1 MEPCVERKQK
11 FRSTFAPFEKGEIHP
26 CGNSFLEDEG
36 VIVIT
41 LPIKILVYLHKQKAR
56 IWEEVNQTLCSC
68 VAMAA

>member
-1 MEPCVERKQK
+1 MERKQK
-11 FRSTFAPFEKGEIHP
+11 FRSTFAPFEKGESHP

-56 IWEEVNQTLCSC
+56 IWEEVT
-68 VAMAA
+68 